1 MYTIR
6 CTCKTEFQADPGE
19 AVCPNCG
26 KVIIVTE
33 LESRSPFI
41 RMATVSER
49 ITT

>member
-26 KVIIVTE
+26 KRIIVKE
-33 LESRSPFI
+33 IPS
-41 RMATVSER
+41 R
-49 ITT
+49 ITPIRAAVLTEAV